1 MWACACSNQ
10 LFCYLLSRRSV
21 DDGPCSVPPPLP
33 LRSPHASAEEGRD
46 RDEDL
51 SLRRMPT
58 PSLSMQA
65 SDGEPMS
72 GNHRT
77 ASVSSRGLLRWDTDR
92 AKRIISREKDAIHSW

>member
-1 MWACACSNQ
+1 MLCPLSPC
-10 LFCYLLSRRSV
+10 LL
-21 DDGPCSVPPPLP
+21 
-33 LRSPHASAEEGRD
+33 LRSPHTSAEEGRD
-46 RDEDL
+46 GDL